1 LRHFH
6 EIFVMRSASA
16 ASLTILAAAASALR
30 LPSAATRRE
39 IIGGSAAL
47 ALGALAPAAVAD
59 SKKGYLT
66 MSEVLEREKKEK
78 QDQKLY
84 GQFESLRF
92 RAGQTDEFGKLA
104 AADDFGG
111 VATLARAWDST
122 IRQPLLSSAVGELD
136 KADKARGS
144 ELDKLVLNDLKG
156 IEKLAK
162 GGKKDEM
169 PAASTEL
176 QKHVVEFTNLMPQRL
191 ANKFGGFGD
200 VTDL

>member
-1 LRHFH
+1 
-6 EIFVMRSASA
+6 MRSASA

-84 GQFESLRF
+84 GQFESLCAR
-92 RAGQTDEFGKLA
+92 
-104 AADDFGG
+104 
-111 VATLARAWDST
+111 TLKDGRPCPHVLTARKTSASHSWRGARA
-122 IRQPLLSSAVGELD
+122 QALP
-136 KADKARGS
+136 RGPDGRVWQACRS
-144 ELDKLVLNDLKG
+144 
-156 IEKLAK
+156 
-162 GGKKDEM
+162 
-169 PAASTEL
+169 
-176 QKHVVEFTNLMPQRL
+176 
-191 ANKFGGFGD
+191 
-200 VTDL
+200 